1 MLKKG
6 RVYWIT
12 GLSGSGKT
20 TIGTALYYD
29 LRQTQDN
36 VIILDGDILKMFM
49 GDSVGYRPED
59 RLARGRKYSQL
70 CKVLSEQGM
79 CVIICTVAM
88 FDEIREWNRAN
99 IKEYIEVFL
108 DVPFETLSRRN
119 KKGLYD
125 DPAAR
130 VAYEKAEFPKTPDIR
145 LLTDGSEDVESCV
158 VRIKALDPRVTD
170 DFNRDSAYWDGYYGR
185 RPQEIEEP
193 SMFASWVAK
202 QLPLEADILD
212 LGCGNGR
219 DSLFFISCGFHVTG
233 IDASRVAIHQL
244 KKWSNVSG
252 GGDILVSLRRFC
264 EESHALPAPL
274 RCDLQPFHVACNHAR
289 SANGTPAKSA
299 RCTLAGRAA
308 LYRGAQHTRRTL
320 RKGRAC
326 CGACLRVQQPLPTI
340 SGACRTASRDGV
352 SGLSHPAS
360 GGGERLFQDTG
371 LRSRPAP
378 SCGGIRELRRSFR
391 LPLSLLSS
399 SLETEVA

>member
-252 GGDILVSLRRFC
+252 GGGHPRFSATIL
-264 EESHALPAPL
+264 
-274 RCDLQPFHVACNHAR
+274 
-289 SANGTPAKSA
+289 
-299 RCTLAGRAA
+299 
-308 LYRGAQHTRRTL
+308 
-320 RKGRAC
+320 
-326 CGACLRVQQPLPTI
+326 
-340 SGACRTASRDGV
+340 
-352 SGLSHPAS
+352 
-360 GGGERLFQDTG
+360 
-371 LRSRPAP
+371 
-378 SCGGIRELRRSFR
+378 
-391 LPLSLLSS
+391 
-399 SLETEVA
+399 